1 MILSEAIQIL
11 EANGFGAEIS
21 NKRLRKMLNDA
32 GYSDVHLI
40 KGDGYLYVD
49 ADDAQHQDWLNALDS
64 TSIYLNSFN
73 QQSPEEWFQDIIVM
87 LRKGR
92 NTFIDKHPDGPI
104 NEAANEKLIAII
116 ERQLEKMPDSGGIS
130 CFDEQDMEDVYNY
143 LKSKGYTV
151 EKLKDKIG
159 AYGPEEHPR
168 TFYRVSYSTDTPS
181 KDTYKNWEKR
191 DGFNPKFV
199 DKEIKLKLEENPD
212 EGTIEYFSQ
221 GACEAAYDKLKQL
234 GYDVTYTSDRDADDY
249 VVHYVEYK
257 KKVNEDFGIGV
268 GGMTGADQGIPMG
281 GDCKAVVAK
290 RIDGGTPA
298 CRFRRRI
305 KKRRKAK

>member
-1 MILSEAIQIL
+1 MILSEAIKIL
-11 EANGFGAEIS
+11 EANGFGAEIT
-21 NKRLRKMLNDA
+21 NKRLRKMLDDA

-92 NTFIDKHPDGPI
+92 NTFIDKHPDGPGDV
-104 NEAANEKLIAII
+104 NESFDNEIATYVDEMLSANPNKGEI
-116 ERQLEKMPDSGGIS
+116 EFTSRGALD
-130 CFDEQDMEDVYNY
+130 DAWDY
-143 LKSKGYTV
+143 LKS
-151 EKLKDKIG
+151 
-159 AYGPEEHPR
+159 
-168 TFYRVSYSTDTPS
+168 
-181 KDTYKNWEKR
+181 
-191 DGFNPKFV
+191 
-199 DKEIKLKLEENPD
+199 
-212 EGTIEYFSQ
+212 
-221 GACEAAYDKLKQL
+221 L
-234 GYDVTYTSDRDADDY
+234 GYKLQYTSDVDENDNVTHYIEY
-249 VVHYVEYK
+249 V

-290 RIDGGTPA
+290 RMDGGTPA